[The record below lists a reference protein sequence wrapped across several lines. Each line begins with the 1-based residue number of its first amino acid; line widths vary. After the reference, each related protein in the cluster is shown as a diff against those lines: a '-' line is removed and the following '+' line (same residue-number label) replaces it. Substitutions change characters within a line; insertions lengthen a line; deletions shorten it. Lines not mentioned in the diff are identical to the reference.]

1 MFIDPHAINL
11 DLVMSVVISFSFGVI
26 IMIIYN
32 MLREQSKE
40 LNYRS
45 DQPIV
50 EAIISEYNRRL
61 GDYEKVIAEL
71 QVKTDTIELRM
82 LQQPTS
88 QNPNITGCQT
98 ISQYQSQGQKP
109 AKPLNIIP
117 HTSTSQKKGINR
129 HNSSITDYILN
140 LLVEQSRTSREI
152 QHAIGRTRE
161 HTARLMKALY
171 MANLVSRD
179 SSSKP
184 FKYNITDAGYLQLKA
199 SSKITSSHVADDND
213 DDDIDTP
220 VHDAVDAA
228 VAPHE
233 VLESHRRLQAAV

>member
-1 MFIDPHAINL
+1 MFVDPGTVNL
-11 DLVMSVVISFSFGVI
+11 DLVMSITISFSIGVI

-45 DQPIV
+45 GQPVV
-50 EAIISEYNRRL
+50 EAIISEYSRRL
-61 GDYEKVIAEL
+61 RDYDKIIAEL

-82 LQQPTS
+82 LQQSMS
-88 QNPNITGCQT
+88 QNPNITSGQT
-98 ISQYQSQGQKP
+98 ISQYQSQSQKP
-109 AKPLNIIP
+109 TKPLKIVQQ
-117 HTSTSQKKGINR
+117 TVTSQKKDINR
-129 HNSSITDYILN
+129 HNNITDDILK
-140 LLVEQSRTSREI
+140 LLVKQSRTSREI

-171 MANLVSRD
+171 VANLVSRD

-199 SSKITSSHVADDND
+199 SYKITSSHVVD
-213 DDDIDTP
+213 DDMDT
-220 VHDAVDAA
+220 HAHDDDAVVDVA
-228 VAPHE
+228 VAHPGVH
-233 VLESHRRLQAAV
+233 ESHRLQAAV